1 MNSIKIWFT
10 NPTFH
15 SIYQRVLLTLDY
27 LEEVSERPEVEQSLT
42 KDLEQM
48 KKWIYGSLE
57 RQTVVSECLIR
68 YESIQQKRQP

>member
-10 NPTFH
+10 NPTFN

-57 RQTVVSECLIR
+57 RQTIVSECSIR
-68 YESIQQKRQP
+68 YQSIQQKRQP

>member
-10 NPTFH
+10 NPTFN

-27 LEEVSERPEVEQSLT
+27 LEEVSERPEVEQSVT

-57 RQTVVSECLIR
+57 RQTIVSECSIR